1 MELTA
6 SCLFGMEGLVADELR
21 YMGFDG
27 VEAATGQ
34 VCFQGGPAEIVNS
47 NLRLRTAERVMI
59 KLGEFPAKTF
69 DMLFEGVKALP
80 WEDYIEKSGAFPVR
94 GSSLDSALHSVPDC
108 QRIIKKAAAVR
119 LAEHY
124 GLSRL
129 PEDGAGHQIRCSIMR
144 DVACLYLDTSGE
156 GLHKRGW
163 RPNSNLA
170 PLRETLAAAI
180 VKLSR
185 FKGKEIFI
193 DPFCGSGTI
202 TIEAALA
209 AINRAPGINRSFAAE
224 SWPLCPQKLWSEARE
239 EARAAEFS
247 GGYTILA
254 SDIDP
259 ACIETAKA
267 NAKRAGV
274 DGIVRFK
281 TADALTLPIPEG
293 PGVLAANPPYGER
306 LMTPQEVQ
314 KLYSSM
320 GRAWKGLAGWKQYYL
335 TNNPEFEKY
344 FGKRATKRRKLYNG
358 MIQCNLYMYF

>member
-6 SCLFGMEGLVADELR
+6 SCLFGTEGLVADELR
-21 YMGFDG
+21 YMGFEG
-27 VEAATGQ
+27 VEAGTGQ
-34 VCFQGGPAEIVNS
+34 VRLHGGPAEIVMA

-59 KLGEFPAKTF
+59 RLGEFPARTF
-69 DMLFEGVKALP
+69 DELFEGVKALP

-119 LAEHY
+119 LAGKY
-124 GLSRL
+124 GLGRL
-129 PEDGAGHQIRCSIMR
+129 PEDGAVHQIRFSIMR
-144 DVACLYLDTSGE
+144 DVAAIYLDTSGE

-185 FKGKEIFI
+185 FKGKEIFV

-202 TIEAALA
+202 AIEAALA
-209 AINRAPGINRSFAAE
+209 ARNRAPGLGRTFAAE
-224 SWPLCPQKLWSEARE
+224 SWPLCPPEIWREARE
-239 EARAAEFS
+239 EVRAAEFS

-259 ACIETAKA
+259 ACIEIAKA
-267 NAKRAGV
+267 NAERAGV
-274 DGIVRFK
+274 GGIVRFK

-320 GRAWKGLAGWKQYYL
+320 GRAWRSLDGWKQYFL
-335 TNNPEFEKY
+335 TSDPEFERY
-344 FGKRATKRRKLYNG
+344 FGKKAKKRRKLYNG